1 MPAETPET
9 SSAVPYPL
17 LMSIQQ
23 GTMEYRYR
31 RIPTLKNPFDI
42 AIYPLLLEEARPR
55 TLIEIGSHKGGS
67 AVWFADM
74 GASLGL
80 SMHVYSVDLA
90 KVTAVSHPS
99 VTFLEGDARKLADT
113 FADQFLADLPRPW
126 LVIEDAD
133 HHYQT
138 TLEVLRFFDHRL
150 VAGEYLVVED
160 GILSDMLVA
169 GHYAGGPGRAI
180 DEFLRASDG
189 RYAID
194 RRYCDYFGRNVT
206 WNVDGYLRR
215 QR

>member
-55 TLIEIGSHKGGS
+55 TLNEIGSHMGGS
-67 AVWFADM
+67 ALWFADM

-160 GILSDMLVA
+160 GIPSDMLVA
-169 GHYAGGPGRAI
+169 GHYAGGPGRRLDGFLSTPRGRKAI
-180 DEFLRASDG
+180 VPRVFN
-189 RYAID
+189 
-194 RRYCDYFGRNVT
+194 YFVRHGC
-206 WNVDGYLRR
+206 
-215 QR
+215 